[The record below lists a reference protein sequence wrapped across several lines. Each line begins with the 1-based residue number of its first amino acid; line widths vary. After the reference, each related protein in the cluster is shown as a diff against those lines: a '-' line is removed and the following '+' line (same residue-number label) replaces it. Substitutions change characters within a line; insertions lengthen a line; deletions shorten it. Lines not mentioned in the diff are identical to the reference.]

1 MFSGADGGIITPL
14 LSFGGTPLAPSF
26 LTGNGAHM
34 TLWTSV
40 LLHVIAVAANLTA
53 NIAFFIDATKTSTD
67 ALMGWAIVSVTA
79 HTLAVVGTVVYTA
92 FVKNTFGWPLLATLG
107 VGLFLS
113 ALLATAKISYFHSTA
128 PAEGLLEDFSF
139 VSNPD
144 SNPVPTA

>member
-1 MFSGADGGIITPL
+1 MFSGAEGGIITPL
-14 LSFGGTPLAPSF
+14 LSFGRVPLAPSF

-53 NIAFFIDATKTSTD
+53 NITLFIDSSKTSTD
-67 ALMGWAIVSVTA
+67 ALMGWAIVSLAA

-92 FVKNTFGWPLLATLG
+92 FVKNTFDWPLLATLG
-107 VGLFLS
+107 IGLFLS
-113 ALLATAKISYFHSTA
+113 ALLATAKISYFHSTT
-128 PAEGLLEDFSF
+128 GKDGSIEDFGF